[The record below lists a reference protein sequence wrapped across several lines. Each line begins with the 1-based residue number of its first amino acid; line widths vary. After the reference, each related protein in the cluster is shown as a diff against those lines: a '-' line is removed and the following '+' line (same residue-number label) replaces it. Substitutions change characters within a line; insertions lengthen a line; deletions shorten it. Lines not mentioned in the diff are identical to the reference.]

1 MDEKRRKRIAP
12 TSGPRQKR
20 VPRKIDARYLENA
33 ALYYLQRYASS
44 SQNLRNILARKIQR
58 SCAHHGQSPD
68 DFLPLLDQMI
78 ARYQQAG
85 LLNDEIYAQARVSSL
100 RRQGLSRQAIGQKL
114 AQKGLSPA
122 DIAAAL
128 RHVDA
133 SAADIAGDDHDDT
146 HARELAAARI
156 MAKRKRIGPWRRKP
170 LADPKDAQ
178 KEMAALARAGF
189 SYDICRRALE
199 ALEDD
204 MVIDF
209 D

>member
-12 TSGPRQKR
+12 TGGPRQKR
-20 VPRKIDARYLENA
+20 APRKIDARYLENA

-44 SQNLRNILARKIQR
+44 SQNLRNILARKITR
-58 SCAHHGQSPD
+58 GCAHHGQNPD
-68 DFLPLLDQMI
+68 DFMPLLDQMI

-85 LLNDEIYAQARVSSL
+85 LLNDEIYAQGRVSSL
-100 RRQGLSRQAIGQKL
+100 RRQGLSRQAIAQKL

-122 DIAAAL
+122 DIANAL
-128 RHVDA
+128 KQVDA
-133 SAADIAGDDHDDT
+133 AAADIAGDDHDDT

-156 MAKRKRIGPWRRKP
+156 MARRKRIGPWRRKP
-170 LADPKDAQ
+170 LADPKDSQ

-199 ALEDD
+199 TPDD
-204 MVIDF
+204 DTVIDF